1 MCMLGVGGVLSVL
14 FWRLKI
20 LSVTFT
26 CLYWLMAA
34 VTGQSVTVL
43 CLIIKNHERNPWGFL
58 FKDDDVTSYINTNML
73 GNQRPQYLD
82 LAVDVLMDL

>member
-1 MCMLGVGGVLSVL
+1 MYVAGGGGIHVSVA
-14 FWRLKI
+14 
-20 LSVTFT
+20 FT

-43 CLIIKNHERNPWGFL
+43 CLIIKNHERNPWRFL

-82 LAVDVLMDL
+82 LAVDVLMVLNL